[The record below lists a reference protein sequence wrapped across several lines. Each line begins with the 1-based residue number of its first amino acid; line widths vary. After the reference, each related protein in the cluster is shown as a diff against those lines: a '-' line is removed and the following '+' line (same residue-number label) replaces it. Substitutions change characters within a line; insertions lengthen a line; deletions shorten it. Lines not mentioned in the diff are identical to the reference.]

1 MSDLNYDQLSYFAS
15 SRAAHRIDQ
24 LVDIEKDERKAINI
38 IFETNKKV
46 EELESL
52 LSNWS
57 ENEVKALFEC
67 NKLIK
72 GVQNEKV
79 SVLEFKEMYV
89 RTVSKINEL
98 IISSE
103 QQIPNMWAVLSED
116 DIKLAQARKK
126 ESDEAITKFIC
137 GIIKVFAYSFS
148 FLAGGTLLLVLFV
161 IIAIAVII
169 ARCHGS

>member
-15 SRAAHRIDQ
+15 SRAAHRIEQ
-24 LVDIEKDERKAINI
+24 LVDIEKDEREAINI
-38 IFETNKKV
+38 IFETTKRV
-46 EELESL
+46 EGLESL

-57 ENEVKALFEC
+57 KNEVKALFEC
-67 NKLIK
+67 NKSIK

-89 RTVSKINEL
+89 STVSKINEL
-98 IISSE
+98 IIASE
-103 QQIPNMWAVLSED
+103 QQIPNMWAVLSDED
-116 DIKLAQARKK
+116 VKLAEARKK
-126 ESDEAITKFIC
+126 ENDEAISKLIC

-148 FLAGGTLLLVLFV
+148 FLAGGALLLVLF
-161 IIAIAVII
+161 ILIAVAVIF

>member
-24 LVDIEKDERKAINI
+24 LVDIEKDERNAINI
-38 IFETNKKV
+38 IFETNKRV

-52 LSNWS
+52 LSKWS
-57 ENEVKALFEC
+57 VNEVKTLFEC
-67 NKLIK
+67 DKSIK

-89 RTVSKINEL
+89 RTVSKIKEL
-98 IISSE
+98 LIASE
-103 QQIPNMWAVLSED
+103 QKIPNMWAILSQED
-116 DIKLAQARKK
+116 VKLADARKK
-126 ESDEAITKFIC
+126 ENDEAISKFIC

-148 FLAGGTLLLVLFV
+148 FLAGGTLLFVLFV